1 MANKNFNWDGVV
13 ANHPLFS
20 LYKKQKGDDRPFAKA
35 APKMRLLTPGFMTI
49 YFDVYGR
56 NEVDGDSF
64 KEFLLLLWKDE
75 LCRPDTEEN
84 PNANYERLVNFFKS
98 EDLLHLKNGL
108 SSSKDLADYSSVS
121 INEMEHTSPTDVPP
135 DVQVAFLVKRV
146 KAVIDG
152 LRKEDDS
159 FPTLSGHKKPR
170 NSSATVS
177 TSLSTG
183 DALSMWKR
191 MKNS

>member
-1 MANKNFNWDGVV
+1 MATKNFKWNGVV
-13 ANHPLFS
+13 SDHPLFC
-20 LYKKQKGDDRPFAKA
+20 LYRKQKGDDRPFAKA
-35 APKMRLLTPGFMTI
+35 APKMRLLTPAFMTI

-56 NEVDGDSF
+56 NEVGGDSF

-98 EDLLHLKNGL
+98 EDLLRLKNGI
-108 SSSKDLADYSSVS
+108 SSSKDPSAYSSVS
-121 INEMEHTSPTDVPP
+121 IKEMNHTSPVDVPP

-146 KAVIDG
+146 KAVIAS
-152 LRKEDDS
+152 LIKEDGS
-159 FPTLSGHKKPR
+159 FPTLSGHDKAR